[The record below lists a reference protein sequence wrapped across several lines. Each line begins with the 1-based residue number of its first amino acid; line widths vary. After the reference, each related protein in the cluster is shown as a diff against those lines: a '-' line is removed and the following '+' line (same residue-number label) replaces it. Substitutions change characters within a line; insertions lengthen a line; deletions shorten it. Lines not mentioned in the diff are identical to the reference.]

1 LVARCKRSLKREKT
15 TEAGI
20 EVLGVVCPLPSITT
34 TDVAWAVFIVA
45 AMLLVFAVA
54 LIIGMLLS
62 ALSIL
67 WGLAVA
73 FALALLVAGLLLPEL
88 RDFWTRLPR

>member
-1 LVARCKRSLKREKT
+1 LS
-15 TEAGI
+15 
-20 EVLGVVCPLPSITT
+20 SITT

-45 AMLLVFAVA
+45 AILLVFAVA

-67 WGLAVA
+67 RGLTVA
-73 FALALLVAGLLLPEL
+73 FVLTLIVAGLLLPEL